1 MKVTRNRF
9 PLITAG
15 AIGVGAV
22 LAFALP
28 AGAAVTVQ
36 SQSPPTSAV
45 TLGRTATLDANGAV
59 VFAPVKVLCQPGSYT
74 YLSVSVTENVGGDIA
89 SGTRSVKIDPCS
101 GRQQSVRL
109 AVTPTQKPFR
119 KGVAFGQATLD
130 SCDRTGCHTLFDEH
144 NIQIVDR

>member
-1 MKVTRNRF
+1 MHVLPP
-9 PLITAG
+9 PLQS
-15 AIGVGAV
+15 
-22 LAFALP
+22 AFALHAVPLLEQKPVMHVPP
-28 AGAAVTVQ
+28 APPQFAVARQ
-36 SQSPPTSAV
+36 EF
-45 TLGRTATLDANGAV
+45 GTLDANGAV